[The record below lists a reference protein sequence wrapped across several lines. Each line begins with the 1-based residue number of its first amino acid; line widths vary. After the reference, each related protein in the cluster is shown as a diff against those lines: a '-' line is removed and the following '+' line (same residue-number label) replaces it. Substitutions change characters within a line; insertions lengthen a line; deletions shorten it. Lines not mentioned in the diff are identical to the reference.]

1 MSGIHDFDDMLMAAA
16 REAMKYAH
24 APYSG
29 LAVGA
34 AIRLTDGGIVT
45 GTNLE
50 NASYGLSLCAETV
63 AVANANNA
71 GRIAEIEA
79 IAVVGGAMDGQQT
92 RPRHPVTHLTPC
104 GRCRQ
109 VLAEAARLA
118 GRDIRVYCADIEGGN
133 RTVYSVSELLPHAFS
148 SADFAARTQ

>member
-1 MSGIHDFDDMLMAAA
+1 MSTAPDFDDMLMAAA
-16 REAMKYAH
+16 RNAMKNAH

-63 AVANANNA
+63 AVANANSA
-71 GRIAEIEA
+71 GRIRDIEA

-92 RPRHPVTHLTPC
+92 PSRYPLTPLTPC

-109 VLAEAARLA
+109 VLAEAAQLA
-118 GRDIRVYCADIEGGN
+118 GRDIHVYCADIEGGN

-148 SADFAARTQ
+148 STNFATRAQ